1 MPNYRKRIAEA
12 IIFARESVGVSQ
24 RDLSERLKRDK
35 RTLQKWE
42 KGEMKISMEDF
53 LEIFEVLK
61 LSVEPY
67 SKWIRHPELFSRGM
81 EDITHFST
89 DRKRIALVTYYAE
102 QASPAEIDQ
111 KYYLIFGDHGSNY
124 YGMLQQQFA
133 NLQTPLRDRKRICRQ
148 IMDHYKE
155 ACETNTLTNPD
166 APQPN
171 MELLTACYEASAK
184 SVQEGHNHYFLSDTL
199 PIEVTED
206 ELGHHRNLD

>member
-1 MPNYRKRIAEA
+1 MSNYRKRISEA

-24 RDLSERLKRDK
+24 RELAERLKRDR

-42 KGEMKISMEDF
+42 KGEMRISMEDF

-67 SKWIRHPELFSRGM
+67 SKWIRHLELFSRGM
-81 EDITHFST
+81 EDITQFST

-111 KYYLIFGDHGSNY
+111 KYYLLFGDHGSNY
-124 YGMLQQQFA
+124 YGMLQQRLA

-148 IMDHYKE
+148 IIDNYID
-155 ACETNTLTNPD
+155 ARNANLLTDPN

-171 MELLTACYEASAK
+171 LDILEACYEASVK
-184 SVQEGHNHYFLSDTL
+184 SVQEGHNHYSLGDILPEKDKNDDESD
-199 PIEVTED
+199 D
-206 ELGHHRNLD
+206 KYFY

>member
-1 MPNYRKRIAEA
+1 MSNYRKRIAEA

-24 RDLSERLKRDK
+24 RELAERLKRDR

-42 KGEMKISMEDF
+42 KGEMRISMEDF

-81 EDITHFST
+81 EDITQFST

-111 KYYLIFGDHGSNY
+111 KYYLLFGDHGSNY
-124 YGMLQQQFA
+124 YGMLQQRLA

-148 IMDHYKE
+148 IIDNYIDARDANM
-155 ACETNTLTNPD
+155 LTDPD

-171 MELLTACYEASAK
+171 MDILNACYEASVQ
-184 SVQEGHNHYFLSDTL
+184 SVHDGNNRYFLGDIFPNSD
-199 PIEVTED
+199 ED
-206 ELGHHRNLD
+206 DKHNDEDFY